1 MISRRPWFHAGRARA
16 VAKKEIHHVLR
27 DPFVLA
33 MALGVPVFLVVF
45 FGYVLDFDVK
55 RIALTV
61 VDHDQ
66 TRASRELV
74 DLFSSA
80 AYFRPRP
87 PEAGRTPLESLEEG
101 RAKAALFIEPGF
113 GRRLADG
120 VPTTVQIVLDGSDNQ
135 TTGVV
140 GSYLG
145 GLQRAAARRG
155 SVAPPGRSVEL
166 RTRFLFNPELN
177 SRWFIVTGLFV
188 VAVGV
193 LSILLT
199 ALTVAREWETGS
211 MELLL
216 STPVRPLEIILGK
229 LAPYMGLCLGAVA
242 LVYAAARLAFG
253 VPFRGNHLVFLLAC
267 VLFLACTL
275 AQGLLISVVTRQQQ
289 LAMQL
294 SNITGLL
301 PATLLS
307 GFIFPVESMP
317 LFFRVLTSLLPPRWF
332 IDCCRGIFLKGAGLR
347 ELAVPLGALT
357 LIATGLILLATKK
370 FKRDLE
376 P

>member
-1 MISRRPWFHAGRARA
+1 M
-16 VAKKEIHHVLR
+16 
-27 DPFVLA
+27 
-33 MALGVPVFLVVF
+33 
-45 FGYVLDFDVK
+45 
-55 RIALTV
+55 
-61 VDHDQ
+61 
-66 TRASRELV
+66 
-74 DLFSSA
+74 
-80 AYFRPRP
+80 
-87 PEAGRTPLESLEEG
+87 
-101 RAKAALFIEPGF
+101 
-113 GRRLADG
+113 
-120 VPTTVQIVLDGSDNQ
+120 
-135 TTGVV
+135 
-140 GSYLG
+140 
-145 GLQRAAARRG
+145 
-155 SVAPPGRSVEL
+155 EL

>member
-1 MISRRPWFHAGRARA
+1 
-16 VAKKEIHHVLR
+16 
-27 DPFVLA
+27 
-33 MALGVPVFLVVF
+33 
-45 FGYVLDFDVK
+45 
-55 RIALTV
+55 
-61 VDHDQ
+61 
-66 TRASRELV
+66 
-74 DLFSSA
+74 
-80 AYFRPRP
+80 
-87 PEAGRTPLESLEEG
+87 
-101 RAKAALFIEPGF
+101 
-113 GRRLADG
+113 
-120 VPTTVQIVLDGSDNQ
+120 
-135 TTGVV
+135 
-140 GSYLG
+140 
-145 GLQRAAARRG
+145 
-155 SVAPPGRSVEL
+155 
-166 RTRFLFNPELN
+166 
-177 SRWFIVTGLFV
+177 
-188 VAVGV
+188 
-193 LSILLT
+193 
-199 ALTVAREWETGS
+199 
-211 MELLL
+211 
-216 STPVRPLEIILGK
+216 
-229 LAPYMGLCLGAVA
+229 PYMGLCLGAVA